1 MTASM
6 PMQSHGC
13 RAWARIGSA
22 RHLYTHRGILYRV
35 TRNEISS
42 RYAGSLLGAAWVFLA
57 PLLLLSVYSLVYLEI
72 FRLRL
77 PGLSSSEYVIYI
89 FAGLVP
95 YLATAE
101 AIAGGVSAVVANKAV
116 LSSTVFPIDLTPV
129 KPVLISLGTMTVG
142 LTIVVT
148 GTALTGHVGFP
159 ILFLPFILV
168 MHVLMLTG
176 LVWIL
181 SLLNVVFRDIQNLI
195 AVSLM
200 ILLIASPIAYAPQ
213 MVPARLKPF
222 LDLNPFSYYI
232 FAYQK
237 ATILDRYP
245 SPYLISGLVVLSVG
259 TFLIGSWFFDRAKH
273 VVMDYV

>member
-1 MTASM
+1 M
-6 PMQSHGC
+6 PAQSLGH

-77 PGLSSSEYVIYI
+77 PGLSQGEYVVFI

-116 LSSTVFPIDLTPV
+116 LSNTVFPIDLTPV
-129 KPVLISLGTMTVG
+129 KAVLISLGTMTVG
-142 LTIVVT
+142 LTIVVI
-148 GTALTGHVGFP
+148 GTAVTGNIGLP
-159 ILFLPFILV
+159 ILFLPFVLL
-168 MHVLMLTG
+168 MHVLMLIG
-176 LVWIL
+176 IVWII
-181 SLLNVVFRDIQNLI
+181 SLLNVVFRDIQNLV

-213 MVPARLKPF
+213 MVPGRLRPF
-222 LDLNPFSYYI
+222 LELNPFSYYI

-237 ATILDRYP
+237 ATILDEYP

-259 TFLIGSWFFDRAKH
+259 TFLIGSWFFDRAKR
-273 VVMDYV
+273 VIIDYV